1 MSDKPKTAAEW
12 LALGDELPRKLA
24 EVLTPG
30 GRTHG
35 HVLSPDLIVLDWN
48 TAMEWRDKIK
58 DAPASRQ
65 EIVLFMQ
72 DIANYT
78 IENSIK
84 SIQSL
89 YSWWQWNAQ
98 PKDWLILIALAEGAK
113 T

>member
-12 LALGDELPRKLA
+12 LGLGDDDIFPELQKA
-24 EVLTPG
+24 
-30 GRTHG
+30 
-35 HVLSPDLIVLDWN
+35 LSGLKEISWN

-58 DAPASRQ
+58 DASASRQ
-65 EIVLFMQ
+65 EIILFMQ
-72 DIANYT
+72 DIANHA

-98 PKDWLILIALAEGAK
+98 PKDWLILIVLAEGAK
-113 T
+113 S